1 MKKYTSTAPNAPK
14 AIGPYSQAVECGS
27 MVFLS
32 GQIPLDPTSGSLVAG
47 GIKEQTEQ
55 VLRNITAV
63 LTSLGLTYSD
73 VCKTTIFLTDLAN
86 FQMVNELYESALGP
100 TNKPARSTVQV
111 SGLPRG
117 SLVEIEMIAMRG

>member
-1 MKKYTSTAPNAPK
+1 MKKYTSAAPNAPK

-32 GQIPLDPTSGSLVAG
+32 GQIPLDPVSGTLVAG
-47 GIKEQTEQ
+47 GIKEQTLQ
-55 VLRNITAV
+55 VLSNINAV
-63 LTSLGLTYSD
+63 LTFLGLTYAD
-73 VCKTTIFLTDLAN
+73 VCKTTIFLTDLSH
-86 FQMVNELYESALGP
+86 FQVVNELYESALGP

-111 SGLPRG
+111 AGLPRG